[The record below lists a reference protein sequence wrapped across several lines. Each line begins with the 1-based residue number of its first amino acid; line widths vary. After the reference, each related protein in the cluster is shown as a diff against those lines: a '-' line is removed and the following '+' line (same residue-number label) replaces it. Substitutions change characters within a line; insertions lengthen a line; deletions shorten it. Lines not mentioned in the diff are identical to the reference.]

1 MGIKACASILT
12 LIGFSYHPLFADD
25 GKDSIEFSRPTLSIF
40 QEGTRVVKGG
50 EHIRHLEGFDDLWI
64 LPTGGSVGF
73 QVKKNERLALEVMV
87 AATYYSSLNPN
98 AFPQNYVRNV
108 AISLPRLDAS
118 YVFGDLTH
126 PILKADFGIFNY
138 KYNEYSR
145 NLGEYMFRSWAYP
158 GFIQTGNAYGYV
170 GNSSVN
176 LTGLKL
182 SQTLGMFSHE
192 ILVTLETEMTPI
204 YDLNLT
210 YMAKFNYH
218 NMVKIGGGVQISRAV
233 SNFDP
238 PTMTIHYFEVNGV
251 SYPFDDKGGGIV
263 GTDYYSRLE
272 EGIRER
278 LNTSTLSAADSA
290 SWDAR
295 CNCEP
300 EGSKTASLSS
310 ADSAKFA
317 AEFATAE
324 RALVV
329 IDSVKGLSSGNR
341 PKMHDLTARAI
352 KPVLYFSFDPKPLI
366 GSNLFGSKDLV
377 IYGEAA
383 ILGVKN
389 YPVYYKNMMER
400 MPMMVGFNLPAFK
413 LLDVLSVEAEYY
425 GSRLLPAYATT
436 NSGGYQQVPV
446 PYFETA
452 YYPTDWDKDNWK
464 WSVYGERTLVR
475 GVTLTAQAASDHA
488 RSWDWASFGK
498 TNWEMYTT
506 PSEWYYALKI
516 SVRI

>member
-1 MGIKACASILT
+1 MRSSAFFSALT
-12 LIGFSYHPLFADD
+12 LTSFLFHPLFAEEA
-25 GKDSIEFSRPTLSIF
+25 KDSIEFSRPVLSIF

-64 LPTGGSVGF
+64 LPTGGSIGF

-108 AISLPRLDAS
+108 YISLPRLDAS
-118 YVFGDLTH
+118 YIFGELAH
-126 PILKADFGIFNY
+126 PFLKVDFGIFNY
-138 KYNEYSR
+138 KYNENSR

-158 GFIQTGNAYGYV
+158 GFIQTGNAFGYV
-170 GNSSVN
+170 GNNSVN

-192 ILVTLETEMTPI
+192 VLVTLETEMTPI

-210 YMAKFNYH
+210 YMARINYQ
-218 NMVKIGGGVQISRAV
+218 NMLKIGGGVQISRAL

-238 PTMTIHYFEVNGV
+238 PTMTAHYFEVDGI
-251 SYPFDDKGGGIV
+251 SYPFDDKSGGIV
-263 GTDYYSRLE
+263 GTDYYSRLQ
-272 EGIRER
+272 EGIREK
-278 LNTSTLSAADSA
+278 LNSTTLSAADSV
-290 SWDAR
+290 SWDKR

-300 EGSKTASLSS
+300 EGSKSNSLSS
-310 ADSAKFA
+310 ADSAQLAK
-317 AEFATAE
+317 EFASAE

-329 IDSVKGLSSGNR
+329 IDSVKGLLPANR
-341 PKMHDLTARAI
+341 PKMHDLTAQAI
-352 KPVLYFSFDPKPLI
+352 KPVLYFSFDHKYLI
-366 GSNLFGSKDLV
+366 GSNVFGPKDLI

-389 YPVYYKNMMER
+389 YPVYYKDRMER
-400 MPMMVGFNLPAFK
+400 TPMMVGFNLPAFK
-413 LLDVLSVEAEYY
+413 LLDVLSLEAEYY
-425 GSRLLPAYATT
+425 PSRLLPAYATT

-446 PYFETA
+446 PYFETG

-464 WSVYGERTLVR
+464 WTVYAERTLVR
-475 GVTLTAQAASDHA
+475 GVTLSAQAASDHA

-506 PSEWYYALKI
+506 PSDWYWAMKLAVKI
-516 SVRI
+516 